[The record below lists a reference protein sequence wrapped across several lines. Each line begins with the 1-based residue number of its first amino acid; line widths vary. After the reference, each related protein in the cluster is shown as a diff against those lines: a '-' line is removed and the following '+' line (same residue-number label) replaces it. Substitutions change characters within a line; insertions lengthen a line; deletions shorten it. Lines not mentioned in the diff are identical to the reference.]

1 MAELNE
7 STKQLAATIF
17 SATIAAH
24 YNHGLER
31 GLKLNLKQIA
41 GESVEAA
48 MTLNLTIRAEE
59 EHGAVTQVMQ
69 TNAAFAQG
77 FVCGKSND
85 SEALGALIEQSPEH
99 RDSLQRGWVEGRK
112 GAGVPAQ
119 AN

>member
-1 MAELNE
+1 MAAMHE
-7 STKQLAATIF
+7 SVKQLAATIYT
-17 SATIAAH
+17 ATIAAH

-48 MTLNLTIRAEE
+48 LTFNLTIQAEE

-69 TNAAFAQG
+69 TNAAFSQG
-77 FVCGKSND
+77 FVCGRAND

-119 AN
+119 SH